1 MSKESVN
8 VGVVGVG
15 GWGKNLARNYS
26 QIPEAQL
33 RYLCDLDEAKLKATR
48 SQFQAELTTTRFDDL
63 IEDPELQ
70 AIVIAT
76 TGPTHYQLCKKAL
89 LAGKDVYVEKPFVLS
104 VADAEEIVAL
114 ADDRQRI
121 LMVGHLLEYHPVVQ
135 KLKEMIDSGELGK
148 IRYIY
153 SQRLNLGTVRM
164 DENALWNFAP
174 HDISVILYLLG
185 LSPTDVSARGQSYL
199 QEGIEDVVF
208 LTLNFGGKAMGHVHV
223 SWLDPHK
230 TRRITIVGSQ
240 RMAVFDDLDANE
252 KLKIYDKGAQVN
264 MDYDTFAEYVGLRF
278 GDITVPY
285 IRVGEPLRV
294 ECEHFL
300 DCVRERK
307 TPLSDGQDGLRVVKV
322 LEAANRSLA
331 GNGSPVSIEALQS

>member
-33 RYLCDLDEAKLKATR
+33 RYLCDLDEAKLKAVR

-76 TGPTHYQLCKKAL
+76 TGPTHYELCKKAL

-104 VADAEEIVAL
+104 VADAEEIVSL

-199 QEGIEDVVF
+199 REGIEDVVF

-331 GNGSPVSIEALQS
+331 VNGSPVSIDALQS

>member
-8 VGVVGVG
+8 VGVVGIG

-26 QIPEAQL
+26 QIPEANL
-33 RYLCDLDEAKLKATR
+33 KYLCDLDEKKLKAMQ
-48 SQFQAELTTTRFDDL
+48 SQFQPEHITTHFNDL
-63 IEDPELQ
+63 LEDPELQ
-70 AIVIAT
+70 AVVIAT
-76 TGPTHYQLCKKAL
+76 TGPSHYELCKKAL
-89 LAGKDVYVEKPFVLS
+89 LADKDVYVEKPFVLS
-104 VADAEEIVAL
+104 VAEAEEIVAL
-114 ADDRQRI
+114 ADDRKRI

-135 KLKEMIDSGELGK
+135 KLKEMIDSGELGEV
-148 IRYIY
+148 RYIY

-208 LTLNFGGKAMGHVHV
+208 MALNFGGKAMAHVHV

-230 TRRITIVGSQ
+230 IRRITIVGSK
-240 RMAVFDDLDANE
+240 RMAVFDDLEANE
-252 KLKIYDKGAQVN
+252 KLKIYDKGAEIN
-264 MDYDTFAEYVGLRF
+264 TDYDTFAEFVGLRF

-307 TPLSDGQDGLRVVKV
+307 TPLSDGQDGLRVVRV
-322 LEAANRSLA
+322 LEAADRSLA
-331 GNGSPVSIEALQS
+331 GNGLPVDIETL